1 MATTKKSTK
10 KSGSKKGSKKAAKK
24 GAKKATKKA
33 AASGGVGV
41 GNGFSELI
49 GRALTDRDFRAA
61 LYSRRES
68 AVKGYKLTKADRAA
82 LEQLPREELENQA
95 KLLGNRSALTIKVV
109 IRVRF

>member
-1 MATTKKSTK
+1 MATKKKSTK
-10 KSGSKKGSKKAAKK
+10 KAAKKGSKKGAKK
-24 GAKKATKKA
+24 GAKKAAKKA
-33 AASGGVGV
+33 AATGAS
-41 GNGFSELI
+41 NGFSELI
-49 GRALTDRDFRAA
+49 GRALTDREFRGA

-68 AVKGYKLTKADRAA
+68 ALKGYNLTKADRAA